1 MSLVSVIRSEMSKL
15 RIPLPADKVYKD
27 ECMFSFDS
35 PFSDGG
41 LYVNLVTFK
50 GYGKDYLERD
60 IRSGGKL
67 YLHEKWQQVE
77 VANAAATNEVE
88 PTKLAIGVSGGF
100 ITETNYTVVKE
111 HTLVV
116 VNGEERTTIALPS
129 QEIPE
134 FVSNVIQGI
143 IDHDGMKSNMQV
155 ASWDADNEKFVSKY
169 ATGLV
174 QLNPTGKAIPQDP
187 KLWKDEATGATE
199 NLWLNLSTGFIGGG
213 RRNWDGSGGSGSAL
227 EHYEATGRQ
236 YPLAVKLGTITPH
249 GADVWSYAADEDA
262 LVIDPLLAEHLSFW
276 GIDVMKLEKTEK
288 TMGEM
293 EVALNMSYDWTRI
306 MDGEEELELVTGPG
320 LVGLRNIGSSCY
332 MNSVVQAFLAIPE
345 VQERYLLTHE
355 AIVSSAPADPSE
367 DFASQFS
374 KVAVGV
380 LSERYVAPIPTTAAA
395 ITADTAAPAMRC
407 VIMGEE
413 GGKVANLEK
422 YVVAPRMFKH
432 LVGKGHP
439 EFSSGRQQDVSE
451 YFQYLLEVIAK
462 SERVSLPRVALPGS
476 PRPVPTPSI
485 FEYHVQERFQCP
497 QSGQVKY
504 SKRGP
509 RTLFNM
515 LDLPVPRDQAVP
527 SDESNSPAG
536 VKRQRL
542 DAGEGK
548 QDGAASAEPTEPE
561 QFIPFAACLQS
572 YLAAES
578 VDMFSPAV
586 GGVVPFSKT
595 QRFESFPRYLMVKV
609 ARYYAGANWAQQKIH
624 ARIDVPE
631 ELDLSPYRATGPQP
645 DEQLVAEDA
654 GAGAL
659 TSGGAGGGGAME
671 VVTAPAEFQYNEEV
685 VAQLMS
691 MGFSENG
698 CRRAAIATSNADAE
712 TAMNWIFAHMED
724 PDFNEAPVLPSTAA
738 SVVQVPAAA
747 AAGGA
752 AGGVSADPEAVA
764 MLTSMGYTEEQVSAA
779 LNATSNNIER

>member
-1 MSLVSVIRSEMSKL
+1 MSKL
-15 RIPLPADKVYKD
+15 RIPHATDKVYKD

-41 LYVNLVTFK
+41 LYVNLVTYK
-50 GYGKDYLERD
+50 GYGKDYVVKD

-77 VANAAATNEVE
+77 KVKEKVGNEAE

-100 ITETNYTVVKE
+100 ITETDYEIVKE
-111 HTLVV
+111 HFLVV
-116 VNGEERTTIALPS
+116 VNGEERISIALPT

-143 IDHDGMKSNMQV
+143 IEHAGMRSNMQV

-169 ATGLV
+169 AASLV
-174 QLNPTGKAIPQDP
+174 QQNPSGKKIPQDA

-249 GADVWSYAADEDA
+249 GADVWSYAPDEDA
-262 LVIDPLLAEHLSFW
+262 LVIDPNLAEHLSFW

-306 MDGEEELELVTGPG
+306 LDGEDQLEVVSGPG

-332 MNSVVQAFLAIPE
+332 LNSVVQAMLAIPE
-345 VQERYLLTHE
+345 VQERYLLPHDN
-355 AIVSSAPADPSE
+355 IVASAPADASE

-380 LSERYVAPIPTTAAA
+380 LSERYVPPTPMAVDVTEASNASL
-395 ITADTAAPAMRC
+395 
-407 VIMGEE
+407 GED

-422 YVVAPRMFKH
+422 FVVAPRMFKH
-432 LVGKGHP
+432 LVGKGHA

-451 YFQYLLEVIAK
+451 FFQYLLEVLAK
-462 SERVSLPRVALPGS
+462 SERVSLPRVALPGAANA
-476 PRPVPTPSI
+476 VPTPSV
-485 FEYHVQERFQCP
+485 FEYHVQERFQYP
-497 QSGQVKY
+497 QSGEVKY
-504 SKRGP
+504 SKHGP
-509 RTLFNM
+509 RTLHNM
-515 LDLPVPRDQAVP
+515 LDLPVPLDQAVP
-527 SDESNSPAG
+527 CDASNSPAAIN
-536 VKRQRL
+536 KRPRL
-542 DAGEGK
+542 EESESK
-548 QDGAASAEPTEPE
+548 QQETVEPE
-561 QFIPFAACLQS
+561 QFIPFDACLKA
-572 YLAAES
+572 YLASEQ
-578 VDMFSPAV
+578 VDMFSPSV
-586 GGVVPFSKT
+586 GAVVPFAKT
-595 QRFESFPRYLMVKV
+595 QRFETFPRYLMVKV
-609 ARYYAGANWAQQKIH
+609 ARYYAGANWVQQKIN

-631 ELDLSPYRATGPQP
+631 ELDLSAYRATGPQAG
-645 DEQLVAEDA
+645 EQIMSEDA
-654 GAGAL
+654 APAATGS
-659 TSGGAGGGGAME
+659 TGGAMD
-671 VVTAPAEFQYNEEV
+671 VVATPSEFQYNEELV
-685 VAQLMS
+685 VQLTS

-712 TAMNWIFAHMED
+712 TAMNWIFEHMED
-724 PDFNEAPVLPSTAA
+724 ADFNDAPVLPNAAA
-738 SVVQVPAAA
+738 SQAPAGG
-747 AAGGA
+747 AGGA
-752 AGGVSADPEAVA
+752 AVTADPEAVS
-764 MLTSMGYTEEQVSAA
+764 MLTSMGYTEEQVAAA
-779 LNATSNNIER
+779 LKATSNNIER